1 MALFSRLR
9 SGGGAPDTTIARA
22 VLAPA
27 VLTMAADGSVDK
39 AELVQLNNVCGFSP
53 IFGPLG
59 PETVTRLVN
68 EILNDLSKRGPHEV
82 ITEAAGKLSPA
93 LRETAFCFAMR
104 IAMADGVLDDGEK
117 AALSGTAARL
127 ELAPETFGKIVDVVA
142 MMQRPATA

>member
-59 PETVTRLVN
+59 PETVTRLVT

-82 ITEAAGKLSPA
+82 ITGGCGQAVSSPA
-93 LRETAFCFAMR
+93 R
-104 IAMADGVLDDGEK
+104 DGVLLCHADRDGRRR
-117 AALSGTAARL
+117 SR
-127 ELAPETFGKIVDVVA
+127 
-142 MMQRPATA
+142 